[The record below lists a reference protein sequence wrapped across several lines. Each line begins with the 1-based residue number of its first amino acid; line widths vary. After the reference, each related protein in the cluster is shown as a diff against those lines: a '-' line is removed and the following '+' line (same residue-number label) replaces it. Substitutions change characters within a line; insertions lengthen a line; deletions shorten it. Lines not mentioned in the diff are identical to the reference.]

1 MFANKF
7 KKMSELYDAYE
18 KSHYERLNK
27 FSEAV
32 NANANTI
39 KQLTNWTRDLA
50 ESLIV
55 NQDFIEEQVTTVKN
69 KLKEIKKKVKA
80 GRTELKEQMRI
91 QKDKSRRNNVQVD
104 SIEKDENVTWLT
116 PRSNFLYD
124 ELEIV
129 DNVYIERAQRNN

>member
-7 KKMSELYDAYE
+7 KKMSELYDTYE

-32 NANANTI
+32 NANANRI

-55 NQDFIEEQVTTVKN
+55 NQDFIEEQATTVKN

-91 QKDKSRRNNVQVD
+91 QKDKSRRNNIQVD

-129 DNVYIERAQRNN
+129 DNVYIERTQRNN

>member
-39 KQLTNWTRDLA
+39 KQLTNWTRDPA

-55 NQDFIEEQVTTVKN
+55 NQDFIEEQITTVKN

-80 GRTELKEQMRI
+80 NRTELKEQMRI
-91 QKDKSRRNNVQVD
+91 QKDRSRRNNIRVD
-104 SIEKDENVTWLT
+104 SIEEDENVTWLT